1 MRLGFR
7 EGHFDIFV
15 YFVIIN
21 FRRNVLINFILRW
34 YESKRMTYRLLIIV
48 NIMNE
53 ITREANL
60 MALQIKA
67 DKDYTLLTQLLQ
79 VADIFVKVRERELLP
94 QNLSATSAAILFL
107 VEAMGKDVTPA
118 KISRMLLREPHSVSG
133 ILMRMEKQGLIKRT
147 KNMER
152 KNLIRITLTTKGEST
167 LKQAMKKD
175 GAKHVLSKL
184 SEEQRRQLKQSLLA
198 LKEAGMKELHLS
210 PKALPW
216 P

>member
-1 MRLGFR
+1 
-7 EGHFDIFV
+7 
-15 YFVIIN
+15 
-21 FRRNVLINFILRW
+21 
-34 YESKRMTYRLLIIV
+34 
-48 NIMNE
+48 
-53 ITREANL
+53 
-60 MALQIKA
+60 MAQQIKA

-79 VADIFVKVRERELLP
+79 VADIFVKVRERELLT

-133 ILMRMEKQGLIKRT
+133 ILMRMEKQGLIKRA

-152 KNLIRITLTTKGEST
+152 KNLIRITLTTKGENA
-167 LKQAMKKD
+167 LKQAMKKE
-175 GAKHVLSKL
+175 GVKHVLSKL
-184 SEEQRRQLKQSLLA
+184 TEEQRRQLKQTLTS
-198 LKEAGMKELHLS
+198 LKEAGMKELNLS

>member
-1 MRLGFR
+1 
-7 EGHFDIFV
+7 
-15 YFVIIN
+15 
-21 FRRNVLINFILRW
+21 
-34 YESKRMTYRLLIIV
+34 
-48 NIMNE
+48 
-53 ITREANL
+53 

-133 ILMRMEKQGLIKRT
+133 ILMRMEKQGLLKRT

-152 KNLIRITLTTKGEST
+152 KNLIRITLTAKGENT
-167 LKQAMKKD
+167 LKQAMKKE
-175 GAKHVLSKL
+175 GVKHVLSKL
-184 SEEQRRQLKQSLLA
+184 SEEQRRQLKGSLLA

>member
-1 MRLGFR
+1 
-7 EGHFDIFV
+7 
-15 YFVIIN
+15 
-21 FRRNVLINFILRW
+21 
-34 YESKRMTYRLLIIV
+34 
-48 NIMNE
+48 
-53 ITREANL
+53 
-60 MALQIKA
+60 MATSIKA

-133 ILMRMEKQGLIKRT
+133 ILMRMEKGGLLKRT

-152 KNLIRITLTTKGEST
+152 KNLIRITLTAKGET
-167 LKQAMKKD
+167 ALKQAMKKE
-175 GAKHVLSKL
+175 GVKHVLSKL
-184 SEEQRRQLKQSLLA
+184 TEDQRKQLKNSLA
-198 LKEAGMKELHLS
+198 ILKEAGMKELHLS

>member
-1 MRLGFR
+1 
-7 EGHFDIFV
+7 
-15 YFVIIN
+15 
-21 FRRNVLINFILRW
+21 
-34 YESKRMTYRLLIIV
+34 
-48 NIMNE
+48 
-53 ITREANL
+53 

-133 ILMRMEKQGLIKRT
+133 ILMRMEKQGLLKRT

-152 KNLIRITLTTKGEST
+152 KNLIRITLTAKGENT
-167 LKQAMKKD
+167 LKQAMKKE
-175 GAKHVLSKL
+175 GVKHVLSKL
-184 SEEQRRQLKQSLLA
+184 SEEQRRQLKGSLLA
-198 LKEAGMKELHLS
+198 LKESGMKELHLS

>member
-1 MRLGFR
+1 
-7 EGHFDIFV
+7 
-15 YFVIIN
+15 
-21 FRRNVLINFILRW
+21 
-34 YESKRMTYRLLIIV
+34 
-48 NIMNE
+48 
-53 ITREANL
+53 

-118 KISRMLLREPHSVSG
+118 KISRMLLREPHSISG
-133 ILMRMEKQGLIKRT
+133 ILMRMEKQGLLKRT

-152 KNLIRITLTTKGEST
+152 KNLIRITLTTKGESA